1 VEKTIGIM
9 EDRRFVELINCIGT
23 MNFGDNF
30 TWVRNTEDDYT
41 PLSYEEVRTMAVA
54 FLETYQLTKSL
65 RLSEVWIDFLAF
77 SSRYWDK
84 RYVNELYN
92 TILLMR
98 SYENVEDIR
107 IFLNNHLEFENMRK
121 CAELKAKEFMLLM

>member
-1 VEKTIGIM
+1 MRVEVSNEYECKICLEDGCVCEEEMGYEEVEKTIGIM

-41 PLSYEEVRTMAVA
+41 PLSYEEVRAMAIT

-84 RYVNELYN
+84 RYINELYN

-98 SYENVEDIR
+98 SYENV
-107 IFLNNHLEFENMRK
+107 
-121 CAELKAKEFMLLM
+121 

>member
-1 VEKTIGIM
+1 MGYEEVEKTLSIM

-41 PLSYEEVRTMAVA
+41 PLSYEEVRTMAVT

-65 RLSEVWIDFLAF
+65 RLGEIWIDFLAF

-84 RYVNELYN
+84 RYINELYN

-98 SYENVEDIR
+98 SYENV
-107 IFLNNHLEFENMRK
+107 
-121 CAELKAKEFMLLM
+121 